1 MSLKDYLESEE
12 FQKLHETFAEIEAEN
27 EKREEEVWDSL
38 DYETQ
43 LDVFCA
49 IVRKLKM
56 GEIDENQS
64 YRGVLYDV
72 FGFDL
77 DSYVRAQ
84 CAGFL
89 ELHNAIMTRDD
100 IDFILR
106 DFTQKNNITAT
117 DEQIKNYVKRY

>member
-1 MSLKDYLESEE
+1 MSLIDYLQSDE
-12 FQKLHETFAEIEAEN
+12 FEQLCETFDEIQAETEN
-27 EKREEEVWDSL
+27 REEEVWESL
-38 DYETQ
+38 DKETQ

-49 IVRKLKM
+49 VIRKLHK
-56 GEIDENQS
+56 GEIEDNQS
-64 YRGVLYDV
+64 YRGILYDV

-89 ELHNAIMTRDD
+89 ELHNAIMSKDD
-100 IDFILR
+100 IDFVLR
-106 DFTQKNNITAT
+106 DFTKKNNINVT

>member
-1 MSLKDYLESEE
+1 MNSFEPEELEKIQAVFSEFE
-12 FQKLHETFAEIEAEN
+12 VEN

-49 IVRKLKM
+49 VIRKLHK
-56 GEIDENQS
+56 GEIEDNQS

-106 DFTQKNNITAT
+106 DFTKKNNLTVT